1 MTKWFSICNFF
12 HFRFADRNIVLNF
25 AESKNIESFLNM
37 PRGVNPN
44 SLKNLERRGKKKGST
59 HRLTLPLRD
68 FWQKLLNENQEDIQ
82 AAFERL
88 NDRDKV
94 AIALKVTEMLLPK
107 LLVQPDADNVV
118 FEIVGGENTDNQ
130 MVTQITEDAEAVDA
144 E

>member
-1 MTKWFSICNFF
+1 MPRGTHPNS
-12 HFRFADRNIVLNF
+12 R
-25 AESKNIESFLNM
+25 KNIEGG
-37 PRGVNPN
+37 R
-44 SLKNLERRGKKKGST
+44 KKGSKN
-59 HRLTLPLRD
+59 RAPLPLRD
-68 FWQKLLNENQEDIQ
+68 FWANVLNKNQDEIQ

-118 FEIVGGENTDNQ
+118 FEIVGKDDADNQ
-130 MVTQITEDAEAVDA
+130 MVTQITEDAEAVDV

>member
-1 MTKWFSICNFF
+1 M
-12 HFRFADRNIVLNF
+12 
-25 AESKNIESFLNM
+25 
-37 PRGVNPN
+37 
-44 SLKNLERRGKKKGST
+44 KNLEKRGRVKGSKN
-59 HRLTLPLRD
+59 RFSLPLRD
-68 FWQKLLNENQEDIQ
+68 FWQKLLNENQEEIQ

-94 AIALKVTEMLLPK
+94 AISLKVTEMLLPK

-130 MVTQITEDAEAVDA
+130 MVTQITEDAEAVDV

>member
-1 MTKWFSICNFF
+1 
-12 HFRFADRNIVLNF
+12 
-25 AESKNIESFLNM
+25 M

-59 HRLTLPLRD
+59 NRLTLPLRD
-68 FWQKLLNENQEDIQ
+68 FWQKLLNENQGEIQ

-118 FEIVGGENTDNQ
+118 FEIVGKDDADNQ
-130 MVTQITEDAEAVDA
+130 MVTQITEDAEAVDV

>member
-1 MTKWFSICNFF
+1 MHPNS
-12 HFRFADRNIVLNF
+12 R
-25 AESKNIESFLNM
+25 KNIEGG
-37 PRGVNPN
+37 R
-44 SLKNLERRGKKKGST
+44 KKGSKN
-59 HRLTLPLRD
+59 RVPLPLRD
-68 FWQKLLNENQEDIQ
+68 FWANVLNKNQDEIQ

-118 FEIVGGENTDNQ
+118 FEIVGKDDADNQ
-130 MVTQITEDAEAVDA
+130 IVTQITEDAEAIDV

>member
-1 MTKWFSICNFF
+1 
-12 HFRFADRNIVLNF
+12 
-25 AESKNIESFLNM
+25 M
-37 PRGVNPN
+37 PKGIHPN
-44 SLKNLERRGKKKGST
+44 SIANLRKGGGRPKGSKT
-59 HRLTLPLRD
+59 RFPLAMRD
-68 FWQKLLNENQEDIQ
+68 FWQKLLNENQEEIQ

-130 MVTQITEDAEAVDA
+130 IVTQITEDAEAIDA